1 VVQLDLDENLD
12 GTGES
17 YTISFCDRDEP
28 PAQELLTILTWDKD
42 DTDID
47 THITSQGSE
56 VAYYS
61 LSQAWGDLDI
71 DDVNGFGPETFTSTT
86 ETWGQAYNVRVHYY
100 SDHGNGESTATMR
113 VIYYDQD
120 AGKLCDMTAS
130 QTMAS
135 YEWWD
140 VGTFAPGMDCGG

>member
-1 VVQLDLDENLD
+1 
-12 GTGES
+12 
-17 YTISFCDRDEP
+17 
-28 PAQELLTILTWDKD
+28 
-42 DTDID
+42 
-47 THITSQGSE
+47 
-56 VAYYS
+56 
-61 LSQAWGDLDI
+61 
-71 DDVNGFGPETFTSTT
+71 
-86 ETWGQAYNVRVHYY
+86 
-100 SDHGNGESTATMR
+100 MR